1 MLGLLI
7 RLWAA
12 LTSRLR
18 NAGYR
23 LLGVELR
30 GYGCMRLISIPRQWR
45 DVAIEKDVGLD
56 DGVVLLCSGEFRREK
71 ILIRSGTYVNRY
83 TILDAHRQIE
93 IGRNCMIGP
102 HCYITD
108 GDHGMKAGLP
118 IKNQPMT
125 FAPVVIEDDVWLG
138 AGVIVLKGV
147 RIGQGAVVGAGSVV
161 TRNID
166 TYAIA
171 VGTPARVV
179 GQRGEN

>member
-1 MLGLLI
+1 MLGQLI

-12 LTSRLR
+12 LTSRVR
-18 NAGYR
+18 NGWYR
-23 LLGVELR
+23 ILGVEVR
-30 GYGCMRLISIPRQWR
+30 GYGCMRHISIPRQWR

-108 GDHGMKAGLP
+108 GDHGTKAGLP
-118 IKNQPMT
+118 DQKTAADFCP
-125 FAPVVIEDDVWLG
+125 
-138 AGVIVLKGV
+138 
-147 RIGQGAVVGAGSVV
+147 
-161 TRNID
+161 
-166 TYAIA
+166 
-171 VGTPARVV
+171 
-179 GQRGEN
+179 RGDRG